1 MKHSIEALVQDDSW
15 EENFSYVKE
24 VFFYFYYKVL
34 LKFIFN
40 FIK

>member
-1 MKHSIEALVQDDSW
+1 MIAASLEG
-15 EENFSYVKE
+15 FSYVKE